1 MPRLWT
7 VLPGEGPIVI
17 VLLLTGAV
25 GMPPHSAC
33 VWPKIV
39 NAKAMRVVPLG

>member
-33 VWPKIV
+33 VWPKIPHPCLV
-39 NAKAMRVVPLG
+39 NRWT